1 MAFQRNQKNDPSS
14 ERDGK
19 RILLITPRF
28 PFPVIGGDKLRV
40 YNIVKYLSN
49 FYSFTL
55 ASLYS
60 TDEEERAIPE
70 QGIFDEVYRIRQSKL
85 ASYWYTAG
93 SLIRGRS
100 LQSGYFYNPKFKR
113 LINSKLSGHDL
124 VFAHLIRVSDYVWGK
139 GVPGIC
145 EMTDAISMNYERA
158 GAAGGRSLRK
168 YIYRFEH
175 KRCLDS
181 ERRCLD
187 GFDGCVVVSPTD
199 RDYLTDR
206 YPQYS
211 SKMHVIPNGVRAED
225 FPYRREKV
233 SADKIVFI
241 GNMRT
246 FQNADA
252 ACYFAREVFP
262 GIKQRRPGAA
272 FWVVGA
278 DPGKEVRS
286 LASIPGVV
294 VTGRVDDVRA
304 HAHDAAASVCPVRI
318 GAGIQNKVL
327 ESMAMGIPVVT
338 TAVGAEGILG
348 RNGQHFT
355 VADSPNELRAGV
367 MDILTDRSKAEAF
380 SKNGRALVEE
390 RYSWEGML
398 RSYRD
403 LIESVLNGAGECRPQ

>member
-1 MAFQRNQKNDPSS
+1 MTFKQN
-14 ERDGK
+14 GK
-19 RILLITPRF
+19 ENGKGARRILLVTPRF

-49 FYSFTL
+49 YYRFTL

-60 TDEEERAIPE
+60 TDEEERAEPE
-70 QGIFDEVYRIRQSKL
+70 RGIFDEVHRFRQPKL
-85 ASYWYTAG
+85 ASYYYTAG
-93 SLIRGRS
+93 SLINGGS
-100 LQSGYFYNPKFKR
+100 LQCGYFYNPKLQR
-113 LINSKLSGHDL
+113 MIDRTITGHDL
-124 VFAHLIRVSDYVWGK
+124 VLAHLIRVSGYLSGK

-158 GAAGGRSLRK
+158 WASGRRSFK
-168 YIYRFEH
+168 KFIYRFEH
-175 KRCLDS
+175 KRCLDA
-181 ERRCLD
+181 ERRCLAA
-187 GFDGCVVVSPTD
+187 FDGCVVVSPND
-199 RDYLTDR
+199 RNYLAVR

-211 SKMHVIPNGVRAED
+211 RKMHVIPNGVRVED
-225 FPYRREKV
+225 FPYRRERV
-233 SADKIVFI
+233 SPEKIVFI

-246 FQNADA
+246 MQNADA

-262 GIKQRRPGAA
+262 AIKQKSPGAT
-272 FWVVGA
+272 FWVIGA

-286 LASIPGVV
+286 LSSIPGVV

-304 HAHDAAASVCPVRI
+304 VSNDAAVSVCAVRV

-338 TAVGAEGILG
+338 TSVGAEGLLAQ
-348 RNGQHFT
+348 NGVHLT
-355 VADSPNELRAGV
+355 VADSPQELLSGV
-367 MDILTDRSKAEAF
+367 MEIFSDSQKACSL
-380 SKNGRALVEE
+380 SKNARALVEE

-403 LIESVLNGAGECRPQ
+403 LIESVLNGAGDAGRDAD

>member
-1 MAFQRNQKNDPSS
+1 MAFQRKQKNDAS
-14 ERDGK
+14 RACK
-19 RILLITPRF
+19 RIFLITPRF

-60 TDEEERAIPE
+60 TAEEESAMPE
-70 QGIFDEVYRIRQSKL
+70 QGIFDEVYRIRQPKL
-85 ASYWYTAG
+85 ASYCYTAG
-93 SLIRGRS
+93 NLIRGRS
-100 LQSGYFYNPKFKR
+100 LQSGYFYNTTLKKLVDR
-113 LINSKLSGHDL
+113 KLSGHDL
-124 VFAHLIRVSDYVWGK
+124 VLAHLIRVSDYVSGK
-139 GVPGIC
+139 GVPSIC

-158 GAAGGRSLRK
+158 GVAGGRSLK
-168 YIYRFEH
+168 KLIYRFEH
-175 KRCLDS
+175 KRCLEA
-181 ERRCLD
+181 ERTCLD
-187 GFDGCVVVSPTD
+187 GFDGCVVVSPND
-199 RDYLTDR
+199 RDYLTER

-211 SKMHVIPNGVRAED
+211 RKMHVIPNGVRVED

-233 SADKIVFI
+233 SPEKIVFI

-246 FQNADA
+246 LQNADA
-252 ACYFAREVFP
+252 ALYFAREVFP
-262 GIKQRRPGAA
+262 GIKHKRPGAS
-272 FWVVGA
+272 FWIIGA
-278 DPGKEVRS
+278 EPGKEVHS

-304 HAHDAAASVCPVRI
+304 HAHDAAVSVCPVRI

-338 TAVGAEGILG
+338 TTVGAEGLLAQ
-348 RNGQHFT
+348 NGTHFT
-355 VADSPNELRAGV
+355 VADSPDEFNAGV
-367 MDILTDRSKAEAF
+367 MEIFTDRSKAAF
-380 SKNGRALVEE
+380 ISKNGRALVEE

-398 RSYRD
+398 HSYRE